1 MLRLGTD
8 DDLPTL
14 HAIYMEPETN
24 PYLSFERMS
33 LDDFRPVF
41 AAIRSEGTLYV
52 WEVDGIV
59 TATCTTNRW
68 ARRARHVVSIGSVAT
83 RRDRWRQGHG
93 AAMMRAV
100 IEVLRGQGI
109 ERVDVWVEADNP
121 GALAFYAGLGFVTEG
136 VLRGCFRRAGA
147 VVAVDEVVMAVYPDV
162 TAPSVT
168 APMSGK

>member
-8 DDLPTL
+8 DDMAAL

-33 LDDFRPVF
+33 LDDFGPVF
-41 AAIRSEGTLYV
+41 AALQSEGTLYV

-59 TATCTTNRW
+59 VATCTANRW

-93 AAMMRAV
+93 GAMMRAV
-100 IEVLRGQGI
+100 VGVLRGQGV
-109 ERVDVWVEADNP
+109 ERVDVWVEADNA

-147 VVAVDEVVMAVYPDV
+147 GAAVDEVVMAVYLDV
-162 TAPSVT
+162 TAPRAT
-168 APMSGK
+168 DPMSGK